1 MRSVTIRP
9 SDVQNQ
15 IILGTILGD
24 GSLEFNGY
32 QGTRLQI
39 KQSVGH
45 KDYVFWLYEMLKD
58 LCRSEPKEK
67 PDTKQWY
74 FSTRGL
80 KEFTSLWNLF
90 YRNNRKVIPQG
101 IERLLVSP
109 LSLAVWFMDDGSL
122 DFRPKD
128 HCSFMLHTDSFSKE
142 DVLTLA
148 EVLKRNFGIDT
159 KVYSLLSRETRYPKI
174 YIGSKGRE
182 RFLELVEPYILSC
195 FRYKLPP
202 VDPSE
207 TEPSLRKVRWKSNV
221 VTSIIR

>member
-1 MRSVTIRP
+1 MIKP

-15 IILGTILGD
+15 VILGTILGD

-39 KQSVGH
+39 KQSVEH
-45 KDYVFWLYEMLKD
+45 KDYVLWLYEVLKD
-58 LCRSEPKEK
+58 LCRSGPREK
-67 PDTKQWY
+67 SDTKQWY

-80 KEFTSLWNLF
+80 KEFTSLRNLF
-90 YRNNRKVIPQG
+90 YQEKRKVIPQN

-142 DVLTLA
+142 DTLVLA
-148 EVLKRNFGIDT
+148 EVLRKNFGVDAR
-159 KVYSLLSRETRYPKI
+159 VYTLLSRETRYPKI
-174 YIGSKGRE
+174 YIGSKGRQ
-182 RFLELVEPYILSC
+182 RFLELVKPYILSC

-207 TEPSLRKVRWKSNV
+207 TESPLVEMR
-221 VTSIIR
+221 

>member
-1 MRSVTIRP
+1 MKSVMIKP

-45 KDYVFWLYEMLKD
+45 KDYVFWLYEMLHD
-58 LCRSEPKEK
+58 LCKSEPREK
-67 PDTKQWY
+67 RDTKQWY

-80 KEFTSLWNLF
+80 KEFTPLRNLF
-90 YRNNRKVIPQG
+90 YREKRKVIPQN

-128 HCSFMLHTDSFSKE
+128 HYSFMLHTDSFSEE
-142 DVLTLA
+142 DTLLLA
-148 EVLKRNFGIDT
+148 EVLKKNFGIDV
-159 KVYSLLSRETRYPKI
+159 KVYALLSRETRYQKI
-174 YIGSKGRE
+174 YIGSKGRN
-182 RFLELVEPYILSC
+182 RFLELVKPYILSC
-195 FRYKLPP
+195 FKYKLPP
-202 VDPSE
+202 IDPSE
-207 TEPSLRKVRWKSNV
+207 TEPSLLKVR
-221 VTSIIR
+221 